1 MLTLKKIE
9 DISAFED
16 LTPEDLA
23 GRAFAVDGVDID
35 YPLTIMFCGD
45 VDCSHF
51 RREVLKIVIATELVS
66 YRGADLYELV
76 KEN

>member
-9 DISAFED
+9 DVSVLDD

-23 GRAFAVDGVDID
+23 GRAFAVDGIDTD
-35 YPLTIMFCGD
+35 YPLTITFSGD
-45 VDCSHF
+45 VESSAF
-51 RREVLKIVIATELVS
+51 RREVLKIIIATELVS

>member
-9 DISAFED
+9 DVSVLDD
-16 LTPEDLA
+16 LMLEDLA
-23 GRAFAVDGVDID
+23 GRAFVVDVADTD
-35 YPLTIMFCGD
+35 YPLTITFCWD
-45 VDCSHF
+45 VDCSYF
-51 RREVLKIVIATELVS
+51 RREVLKIIIATELDS

>member
-9 DISAFED
+9 DISALED

-23 GRAFAVDGVDID
+23 GRAFAVDGIFID
-35 YPLTIMFCGD
+35 HPITITFSGD
-45 VDCSHF
+45 VNSSDF
-51 RREVLKIVIATELVS
+51 RRGVLKIAIATELVS

>member
-9 DISAFED
+9 DVGAFED
-16 LTPEDLA
+16 LTPKDLA
-23 GRAFAVDGVDID
+23 GRAFAVDGIDID
-35 YPLTIMFCGD
+35 YPLTITFSGD
-45 VDCSHF
+45 VESSAF
-51 RREVLKIVIATELVS
+51 RREVLKIIIATELVS